1 MSKVSKTKV
10 GKDMTKVPGLKG
22 LKPPPKLKV
31 PKVMRRSGRGR

>member
-1 MSKVSKTKV
+1 MKGNVSKTKV
-10 GKDMTKVPGLKG
+10 GKDMTKPPKG